1 MIHNRNL
8 LYKGLKRLDWV
19 IKDSRSLMD
28 KLSMLFNG
36 CLADK
41 NLMGILEVQFI
52 SVGNSDLQGKES

>member
-8 LYKGLKRLDWV
+8 LDKGLKRLDWV
-19 IKDSRSLMD
+19 IKDSRNLLD

-36 CLADK
+36 YLADK